1 MNLVLLFTR
10 KQGAIIII
18 LLVLMLS
25 LCHHLYG
32 NSNLGIIPVN
42 MLKKG
47 KFELRKIAKY

>member
-1 MNLVLLFTR
+1 MNLMLLFTR
-10 KQGAIIII
+10 KQGAIII

-25 LCHHLYG
+25 LCHHLYC